1 MAASSWSVEFG
12 DIEALENK
20 LKQIPGKSE
29 QALNKV
35 LHSDGVNL
43 AVESIQPKIPV
54 STWKGRV
61 RNKRHAKD
69 QKALTNSKLNLGFT
83 IRPTPRFN
91 YLKYPDLGIGNS
103 KKNAPKKIL
112 ERGLQTATPKIS
124 ERLNTELDKVI
135 NQTLGG

>member
-1 MAASSWSVEFG
+1 MAASSWRVEFG

-29 QALNKV
+29 QTLNKT

-69 QKALTNSKLNLGFT
+69 QKSLTNSKLNLGFT

-91 YLKYPDLGIGNS
+91 YLKYPDLGIGTS
-103 KKNAPKKIL
+103 KKNAPEKIL
-112 ERGLQTATPKIS
+112 EHGLQTATPKIA
-124 ERLNTELDKVI
+124 ERLNIELDKVI
-135 NQTLGG
+135 NQTMGG